1 LKTIKPLIVLI
12 LNLIS
17 LCSYCLDKTKYNFPD
32 DFKRVQIGFNIS
44 PDLCFRTLK
53 DNENSATSNIIMK
66 YNKERETFKVSY
78 TAGLNVSY
86 NIKKSIGIETGIQ
99 YSNKGFQTK
108 LDKAVP
114 LVPDPTNPDKFK
126 YIFNYHYLDFPLKV
140 NFTFGENK
148 VRFFSSAG
156 ITTNLFL
163 KQIQTNV
170 YRYSD
175 RTIRTSNPTIYDYK
189 KVNLSPTISIGI
201 DYKINEKMNLRIE
214 PTFRYG
220 VIAISD
226 DPITYYL
233 YNGGLNMSFYYG
245 L

>member
-1 LKTIKPLIVLI
+1 MKTIKPLITLT
-12 LNLIS
+12 LTLTTF
-17 LCSYCLDKTKYNFPD
+17 CSFGRDKTNDNFPT

-53 DNENSATSNIIMK
+53 GNENSATSNFVMK
-66 YNKERETFKVSY
+66 NNKQRETLKVAY
-78 TAGLNVSY
+78 TAGLNVCY

-108 LDKAVP
+108 LDKVVP

-163 KQIQTNV
+163 KQIQTNA
-170 YRYSD
+170 YNFPD
-175 RTIRTSNPTIYDYK
+175 RTVRTSNPTRYDYK
-189 KVNLSPTISIGI
+189 KVNLSPNISIGI

-226 DPITYYL
+226 DPVTDYL
-233 YNGGLNMSFYYG
+233 YNGGLNISYYYG

>member
-1 LKTIKPLIVLI
+1 LKTIKPLITLT
-12 LNLIS
+12 LTLTTF
-17 LCSYCLDKTKYNFPD
+17 CSFGRDKTNDNFPT

-53 DNENSATSNIIMK
+53 GNENSATSNFVMK
-66 YNKERETFKVSY
+66 NNKQRETLKVAY
-78 TAGLNVSY
+78 TARLNVCY

-108 LDKAVP
+108 LDKVVP
-114 LVPDPTNPDKFK
+114 LVPDPALFNQFK

-170 YRYSD
+170 YHFPD
-175 RTIRTSNPTIYDYK
+175 RTIRTSNPTRYDYK

-226 DPITYYL
+226 DPVTDYL
-233 YNGGLNMSFYYG
+233 YNGGLNISYYYG

>member
-1 LKTIKPLIVLI
+1 LKITKPLIALI
-12 LNLIS
+12 LTLTTF
-17 LCSYCLDKTKYNFPD
+17 CSYGRDKTNDNFPT
-32 DFKRVQIGFNIS
+32 DFKRFQIGINFS

-53 DNENSATSNIIMK
+53 DNENSASSNIVMK
-66 YNKERETFKVSY
+66 YNKQRETFKVAY
-78 TAGLNVSY
+78 TGGLNICY

-108 LDKAVP
+108 LDKAVS
-114 LVPDPTNPDKFK
+114 LVPDLANPDKFK
-126 YIFNYHYLDFPLKV
+126 FIFNYHYLDIPLKV
-140 NFTFGENK
+140 NFTVGENK
-148 VRFFSSAG
+148 IRFFSSAG

-170 YRYSD
+170 YHLPD
-175 RTIRTSNPTIYDYK
+175 RTVRTSNPTRYDYK

-226 DPITYYL
+226 DPVTNYL
-233 YNGGLNMSFYYG
+233 YNGGLNISYYYG